1 MRRAITAN
9 DFEVLL
15 VEQVAHSSYQL
26 PVNSGYVSVSITYKD
41 GDSQMNLDGHI
52 NMYIGHCTLT

>member
-1 MRRAITAN
+1 M
-9 DFEVLL
+9 
-15 VEQVAHSSYQL
+15 EQVAHSSYQL

-52 NMYIGHCTLT
+52 NMYIGHNTLTLMRTGHEN